1 VLYSIR
7 DWGRRAGVLHLD
19 THHVVTGEDEE
30 LMAKFRQDPGVRPLV
45 REVLDDKRV
54 KLKSVGTLRRLQSLL
69 RELNWLVEID
79 E

>member
-1 VLYSIR
+1 
-7 DWGRRAGVLHLD
+7 
-19 THHVVTGEDEE
+19 
-30 LMAKFRQDPGVRPLV
+30 V